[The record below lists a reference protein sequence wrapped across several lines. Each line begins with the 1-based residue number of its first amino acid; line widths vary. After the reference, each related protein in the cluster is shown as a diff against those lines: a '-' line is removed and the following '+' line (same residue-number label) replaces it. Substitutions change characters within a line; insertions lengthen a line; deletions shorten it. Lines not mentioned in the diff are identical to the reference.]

1 VIWDYNGILVDDVAV
16 CVEAVNVLLHKRGL
30 PDLTMDRHRW
40 LFGHPVAE
48 YYTQL
53 GLDLG
58 REALADV
65 SVEYHACL
73 DAMGDL
79 PEMPG
84 IRKLLDLV
92 RQEGVPQF
100 VLSAG
105 EEGWVRDGLKR
116 LGLLEYFDAVYGLPH
131 GLADS
136 KVARGHQLFAD
147 HGIEAGRSL
156 YIGDTDH
163 DMQVALTLGC
173 RAIAVACGHQHEE
186 RLTQTGME
194 VLSSLEELAVQLE
207 CSLEVQVPGP
217 AAGPVSCRAAVP
229 AWTEWQTRCRPHP
242 GTER

>member
-1 VIWDYNGILVDDVAV
+1 MSQMGPEGGGERPPRAVIWDYNGILVDDVAV

-30 PDLTMDRHRW
+30 PDLTIDRHRW

-92 RQEGVPQF
+92 RQQGVPQF

-105 EEGWVRDGLKR
+105 EEGWVRGGMKR

-136 KVARGHQLFAD
+136 KVSRGHQLLSDFN
-147 HGIEAGRSL
+147 IEADSAFF
-156 YIGDTDH
+156 IGDTDH
-163 DMQVALTLGC
+163 DVEVALALGC

-186 RLTQTGME
+186 RLARTGLV
-194 VLSSLEELAVQLE
+194 VLSSLDDLAAGLERALAV
-207 CSLEVQVPGP
+207 
-217 AAGPVSCRAAVP
+217 
-229 AWTEWQTRCRPHP
+229 
-242 GTER
+242 